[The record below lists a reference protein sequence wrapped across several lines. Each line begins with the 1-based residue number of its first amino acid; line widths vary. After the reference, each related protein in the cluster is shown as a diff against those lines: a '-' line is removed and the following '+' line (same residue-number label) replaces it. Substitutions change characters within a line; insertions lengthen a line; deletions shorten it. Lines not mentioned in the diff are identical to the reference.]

1 MKRLAPLFLLGACSL
16 IAPYSITFTTPNE
29 AVVDPAQDTLDLV
42 VSEPALAYISRVECA
57 EQEAIEI
64 LPIVHD
70 GAEPQQAWNLG
81 LEALSGM
88 PAGTLCDVTVGAFDQ
103 TTTASSYENI
113 SLYVLEGPAM
123 EAVEDL
129 ETSET
134 VKPTEPASDA
144 PGAEVPSIE
153 TSDSSS
159 SETPALD
166 VVLDSTAPAEEPTA
180 EPVLSE

>member
-42 VSEPALAYISRVECA
+42 VSEPALAYISRVECSG
-57 EQEAIEI
+57 QEAIEI

-81 LEALSGM
+81 LEALSGI

-123 EAVEDL
+123 EVVED
-129 ETSET
+129 
-134 VKPTEPASDA
+134 TEPVSDA
-144 PGAEVPSIE
+144 PGAEAPSAE
-153 TSDSSS
+153 TPDSSS
-159 SETPALD
+159 SETPVFD
-166 VVLDSTAPAEEPTA
+166 VIPDSTAPAEEPTA